1 MHRLRLLLLFLLF
14 LLPVTISAQGTV
26 LFVIGSDTG
35 IWEGLDDSQYHCTI
49 SPLLYTDATRN
60 AARVMDPLFR
70 GAMTD
75 YFGTPMKLTWWMMAG
90 NMFRLSTNTDVP
102 VPSTMPIYLMK
113 RYEGEGLRRWGDE
126 LTFHYHTWFWSD
138 ENGDGIWYWNQA
150 PVFPLVAADFDQTL
164 AEMLIEEDL
173 FPVSF
178 RSGWHAMD
186 NEWQRRLN
194 EILPFSMH
202 NDYPA
207 LRTVRIEPVG
217 NVYDWSISPSSY
229 VPFHPSTTDYR
240 VPGNGPGWN
249 LRSRYMSVA
258 DSSFMAGIFA
268 TAQKGVDQ
276 VVCLWAH
283 LPETDFL
290 DNLQKVNR
298 SAHAASKKYPTVP
311 YRYCTAVEAMQ
322 RWLRTSDSTK
332 PGIILTESQVG
343 DAVEWSVELDEP
355 IFQPAPIFA
364 VKDRYEYHRLI
375 PMTQLSPGKWKTSQT
390 LLKAD
395 LAEVAVAA
403 TDTSGNL
410 ATLHQQFLPKD
421 IVVDYGDPGYHES
434 AGTWSTVSLKGYG
447 ASFRSASVTTT
458 DSATVRWNPTVASPG
473 KYSIFLRLPA
483 ATSLSGKIHIT
494 GTNASMFID
503 SLFTGSPALADR
515 WLHLKTTDLD
525 PAIPVTIEMT
535 SRASGAQTL
544 TADVLRIT
552 PLVRE
557 KWVSGPEQVDAGDFI
572 IGEEQTI
579 RVPIQNSGYAPA
591 KLLSAYTASGKGAIA
606 GAFARPVP
614 GMSSVELQI
623 LLTPDRTGAFLDTL
637 IVTTDDVR
645 HPVLRTR
652 LSGRVREYF
661 VIADNGDSATYE
673 ENGTWAFSTASG
685 FSGSSRF
692 ATPLAANTARFHGRL
707 NKGGFYQISEIV
719 PTTVNATDRAK
730 YVLRISGILRDS
742 VFINQNQGSGAWV
755 ELMKTNVSAHS
766 DVSVTVSDA
775 MSPVISGRVL
785 RADALQFQWIAES
798 GATAVAGDHSL
809 PETTALL
816 QNYPN
821 PFNPTTAISY
831 QLSAVSVVRLRTFDV
846 LGRELGMIVNEVQK
860 PGFYTARWDASGL
873 PSGVYYYM
881 LEAAPQGD
889 ASGRF
894 VDVKKMLMLR

>member
-1 MHRLRLLLLFLLF
+1 MIRLRLSLLLPLF
-14 LLPVTISAQGTV
+14 LLPVTIAAQGTV
-26 LFVIGSDTG
+26 LLVIGSDTG
-35 IWEGLDDSQYHCTI
+35 IWEGLDVTKYHCTI
-49 SPLLYTDATRN
+49 SPTLYTDATRN
-60 AARVMDPLFR
+60 AARVMDPAFR

-102 VPSTMPIYLMK
+102 TPSTMPIYLMK

-126 LTFHYHTWFWSD
+126 LTFHYHTWYWSD

-150 PVFPLVAADFDQTL
+150 PSFPFVAADFDQTL

-186 NEWQRRLN
+186 NPWQRRLN

-207 LRTVRIEPVG
+207 VRSDPTEPVD
-217 NVYDWSISPSSY
+217 NVYDWSRSPSSY
-229 VPFHPSTTDYR
+229 IPFHPSTTDYR
-240 VPGNGPGWN
+240 VPGDGSGWN

-268 TAQKGVDQ
+268 AAEKGVDQ

-322 RWLRTSDSTK
+322 RWRRSSDTTK
-332 PGIILTESQVG
+332 PTISLSEYREG
-343 DAVEWSVELDEP
+343 DAAGWTVEVNEP
-355 IFQPAPIFA
+355 IFQPSPIFA
-364 VKDRYEYHRLI
+364 VKDRYEEHRLI
-375 PMTQLSPGKWKTSQT
+375 PLTQIAPGKWRTSQT
-390 LLKAD
+390 LLRAD
-395 LAEVAVAA
+395 LAGIAVAA
-403 TDTSGNL
+403 IDTSGNL
-410 ATLHQQFLPKD
+410 ATLHQRFLQED
-421 IVVDYGDPGYHES
+421 IFIDNGDPGYQES
-434 AGTWSTVSLKGYG
+434 SGKWSTVTLKGWG
-447 ASFRSASVTTT
+447 ASFRSAPVTAT
-458 DSATVRWNPTVASPG
+458 DSAKVRWNATVTTAG
-473 KYSIFLRLPA
+473 KYSIFLRMPA
-483 ATSLSGKIHIT
+483 ASVLSGKIHIT
-494 GTNASMFID
+494 GVNGSTFID
-503 SLFTGSPALADR
+503 SLFVGSPALADR
-515 WLHLKTTDLD
+515 WLYLQTTDLD
-525 PAIPVTIEMT
+525 PGFPVTIEMT

-572 IGEEQTI
+572 VREERTI
-579 RVPIQNSGYAPA
+579 QVTIQNSGYAPA
-591 KLLSAYTASGKGAIA
+591 RLLSASTASGKGAIA

-614 GMSSVELQI
+614 GMSSLELQI
-623 LLTPDRTGAFLDTL
+623 LQTPEQAGAFLDTL
-637 IVTTDDVR
+637 IVTTDDPR

-652 LSGRVREYF
+652 LTGRVREYF
-661 VIADNGDSATYE
+661 VTADNGDSAAYRE
-673 ENGTWAFSTASG
+673 YGTWAYSTASG
-685 FSGSSRF
+685 FNGSSRYAFPQEANF
-692 ATPLAANTARFHGRL
+692 ARYNVHLK
-707 NKGGFYQISEIV
+707 KGGLYQISGIV

-730 YVLRISGILRDS
+730 YLLRVSGIPRDS
-742 VFINQNQGSGAWV
+742 VFINQNQGSGGWV
-755 ELMKTNVSAHS
+755 ELMKTDVSAHT

-785 RADALQFQWIAES
+785 RADALEFQWISES
-798 GATAVAGDHSL
+798 GATAVIDDHSL
-809 PETTALL
+809 PQTTALL

-821 PFNPTTAISY
+821 PFNPGTAISY
-831 QLSAVSVVRLRTFDV
+831 QLSAVSVVKLRVFDV
-846 LGRELGMIVNEVQK
+846 LGRELGTIVNELQK
-860 PGFYTARWDASGL
+860 PGSYIARWDASGL
-873 PSGVYYYM
+873 PSGVYYYQ
-881 LEAAPQGD
+881 LEAVPQGD
-889 ASGRF
+889 ASERF
-894 VDVKKMLMLR
+894 VDVKKMLLLR